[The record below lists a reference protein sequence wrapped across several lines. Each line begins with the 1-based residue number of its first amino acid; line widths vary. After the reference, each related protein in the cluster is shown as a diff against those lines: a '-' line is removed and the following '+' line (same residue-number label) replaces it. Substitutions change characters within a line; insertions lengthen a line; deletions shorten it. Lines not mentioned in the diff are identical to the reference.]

1 MTVLLLFGLCSPN
14 DPASCPLNPDTGV
27 QYERTVKYI
36 VECDGTL
43 PFGKG
48 ASLSSAGSRRLAEQC
63 VCSGNIAVAPVGRG
77 SSASWI
83 IVIVAL
89 FTCRVTVCDAQ
100 LVLWCVVFPPASGS
114 DGVGDVAEPV
124 ATLRVHHHT
133 GFVPRLRYHQ

>member
-36 VECDGTL
+36 VECDEAL

-48 ASLSSAGSRRLAEQC
+48 ASLSSAGSRRLAEQR
-63 VCSGNIAVAPVGRG
+63 VREIFDVAPVGCG